1 VTPLQLDWVQ
11 TVNELGGVVLSQLP
25 INHAAPGAFLVAVQW
40 TRVLRTTEHVLLPDG
55 TTL

>member
-1 VTPLQLDWVQ
+1 MTPLQLDWVQ